1 MVQAI
6 FRTIG
11 DVITNLIT
19 NLTSAL
25 NGITALFWVEPTG
38 SETAGHLTILGT
50 LAVIAVGAGIVWF
63 VFNLIRGLI
72 QNSASRANG

>member
-1 MVQAI
+1 MVSSI
-6 FRTIG
+6 FGTIG
-11 DVITNLIT
+11 DVITALIT

-25 NGITALFWVEPTG
+25 NGITALFWVEGTG
-38 SETAGHLTILGT
+38 ETAGHLTILGT

-72 QNSASRANG
+72 QNSAAKANG